1 MASDLCDRCSRL
13 LRDFAARLR
22 RVWEEF
28 KYKLEEIFGEL
39 LQCTCCGNAPERRM
53 AQDLSSLQLMCD
65 DETQVFNQRSLQA
78 LNQLAAS
85 QNADLQMSAA
95 IYYLHISHHLKS
107 PLPDAFVETITA
119 LLLSPDLDVQKTTS
133 FALANLL
140 VKKNVCKESVIET
153 GMLVPLLELFQSG
166 DPMAQCHSC
175 ACVAMLA
182 SSESNRD
189 SILVDGVMP
198 LLALAK
204 SYDPAIQLNAAWA
217 LLHLT
222 HSDWS
227 TRTLCQA
234 GGIPVLVLLLQ
245 SSRSE
250 VQFYSCTALCNIA
263 AAPEHHP
270 KLLSVGGHYLS
281 KSLLTLMSSSVEK
294 NAAQACR
301 CLQTLSKNVRV
312 QEHLMELNCV
322 LPLKSLLKSSNA
334 AWMQSALTLLC
345 TLTAHPP
352 NRDLLMSEGLLRE
365 VGRLLHRPS
374 SNSALISQSCQL
386 ITDLCSA
393 CMDEQ
398 AVTESLCLSG
408 LLRGLES
415 PSLSDETL
423 LHVTLCLRHLMSW
436 EGLRTT
442 LSTSVSPEQVWRLV
456 QLSGQTRNPE
466 LSYNSAAIV
475 HAFEP
480 TGKVAHASISVRF
493 YIKCCFFSFLSSTA
507 RFLQLLR
514 PHYSTVAKYL
524 LLFLKRKDVKFQQLG
539 IAAVAKLKN
548 DGDFLTSVTDG
559 QLEARLSQGHA
570 ETEETR
576 RLL

>member
-13 LRDFAARLR
+13 IRDFAARLR

-28 KYKLEEIFGEL
+28 KYKLEEVFGEL
-39 LQCTCCGNAPERRM
+39 LQCTCFGNAPERRM
-53 AQDLSSLQLMCD
+53 AQEFSSLQLMCD
-65 DETQVFNQRSLQA
+65 DGTQVFNQRSLQA
-78 LNQLAAS
+78 LNRLAAS

-107 PLPDAFVETITA
+107 PLPDAFLEPITA

-133 FALANLL
+133 FALVNLL
-140 VKKNVCKESVIET
+140 VKKNVCKEFVIET

-204 SYDPAIQLNAAWA
+204 SYDPAVQLNAAWA

-227 TRTLCQA
+227 TRALCQA

-263 AAPEHHP
+263 AVQEHHP

-322 LPLKSLLKSSNA
+322 LPLKSLLKTSNTV
-334 AWMQSALTLLC
+334 WMQTALKLLC

-352 NRDLLMSEGLLRE
+352 NCDLLMSEGLLRE
-365 VGRLLHRPS
+365 VGQLLHHSS
-374 SNSALISQSCQL
+374 SNSALISQSCEL
-386 ITDLCSA
+386 IADLCGA

-423 LHVTLCLRHLMSW
+423 LRVTLCLRHLMSW

-466 LSYNSAAIV
+466 LSYNSAAII
-475 HAFEP
+475 HTFEL
-480 TGKVAHASISVRF
+480 TEG
-493 YIKCCFFSFLSSTA
+493 
-507 RFLQLLR
+507 FLQLLR
-514 PHYSTVAKYL
+514 PHYSAVSKYL
-524 LLFLKRKDVKFQQLG
+524 FLFLKRKDVQFQQLG
-539 IAAVAKLKN
+539 IAAIAKLKN
-548 DGDFLTSVTDG
+548 DRDFLTAVTDG
-559 QLEARLSQGHA
+559 DLEARLSHRHA

-576 RLL
+576 RLP

>member
-1 MASDLCDRCSRL
+1 MCKTSVCLGANRMSSPPEPTPGCSRL
-13 LRDFAARLR
+13 LRDFAERLR

-28 KYKLEEIFGEL
+28 KYKLEEVFGEL
-39 LQCTCCGNAPERRM
+39 LQCTCFGNAPERRL
-53 AQDLSSLQLMCD
+53 AQDFLSLQLMCD
-65 DETQVFNQRSLQA
+65 DETQVFNQRSLPA
-78 LNQLAAS
+78 LKRLAAS

-95 IYYLHISHHLKS
+95 IYYLHISHHY
-107 PLPDAFVETITA
+107 AFVEPITA
-119 LLLSPDLDVQKTTS
+119 LLLSSDLDVQKTTS
-133 FALANLL
+133 FALVNLL

-153 GMLVPLLELFQSG
+153 GMLVPLLELLQSG

-204 SYDPAIQLNAAWA
+204 SYDPAVQLNAAWA

-227 TRTLCQA
+227 TRALCQA

-263 AAPEHHP
+263 AVQEHHP

-301 CLQTLSKNVRV
+301 CLQTATKLG
-312 QEHLMELNCV
+312 
-322 LPLKSLLKSSNA
+322 
-334 AWMQSALTLLC
+334 
-345 TLTAHPP
+345 
-352 NRDLLMSEGLLRE
+352 LLMSEGLLRE
-365 VGRLLHRPS
+365 VGQLLHHSS
-374 SNSALISQSCQL
+374 SNSALISQSCEL
-386 ITDLCSA
+386 IADLCGA

-423 LHVTLCLRHLMSW
+423 LRVTLCLRHLMSW

-442 LSTSVSPEQVWRLV
+442 LSTSVSPEQVGRLV

-466 LSYNSAAIV
+466 LAYNSAAII
-475 HAFEP
+475 HMFEL
-480 TGKVAHASISVRF
+480 TEG
-493 YIKCCFFSFLSSTA
+493 
-507 RFLQLLR
+507 FLQLLR
-514 PHYSTVAKYL
+514 PHYSAVSKYL
-524 LLFLKRKDVKFQQLG
+524 FLFLKRKDVKFQQLG
-539 IAAVAKLKN
+539 IAAMAKLKN
-548 DGDFLTSVTDG
+548 DGDFLTAVTDG
-559 QLEARLSQGHA
+559 DLEARLSHRHE

-576 RLL
+576 MIQPPSPSSG

>member
-1 MASDLCDRCSRL
+1 MIWEGVITFCYAVMASDLCGRCSRL

-22 RVWEEF
+22 GVWEEF
-28 KYKLEEIFGEL
+28 KYKLEEVFGEL
-39 LQCTCCGNAPERRM
+39 LQCTCCRNAPERKM

-65 DETQVFNQRSLQA
+65 DETHVFNQRSLQA
-78 LNQLAAS
+78 LNRLAAS

-107 PLPDAFVETITA
+107 PLPDAFVETIMA

-133 FALANLL
+133 FALVNLL
-140 VKKNVCKESVIET
+140 VKKNVCKELVIET

-175 ACVAMLA
+175 ACIAMLA

-204 SYDPAIQLNAAWA
+204 SYDPAVQLNAAWA
-217 LLHLT
+217 LLHLS
-222 HSDWS
+222 HSDRS

-270 KLLSVGGHYLS
+270 KLLSIGGHYLS

-322 LPLKSLLKSSNA
+322 LPLKSLLKSSNT

-352 NRDLLMSEGLLRE
+352 NCDLFMSEGLLRE

-386 ITDLCSA
+386 ITGLCSA

-398 AVTESLCLSG
+398 AVKESLCLSG

-466 LSYNSAAIV
+466 LSYNSAAVV

-480 TGKVAHASISVRF
+480 TEG
-493 YIKCCFFSFLSSTA
+493 
-507 RFLQLLR
+507 FLQLLR
-514 PHYSTVAKYL
+514 PHYTAVAKYL
-524 LLFLKRKDVKFQQLG
+524 LLFLQRKDVKFQQLG
-539 IAAVAKLKN
+539 IAAVDKLKN
-548 DGDFLTSVTDG
+548 DGHFSTAVTDG
-559 QLEARLSQGHA
+559 ELEAWLSQGHTG
-570 ETEETR
+570 TEEMRWLLRTTR
-576 RLL
+576 PPSPSSG

>member
-53 AQDLSSLQLMCD
+53 AQDLSSLQLMCGRIHNCC
-65 DETQVFNQRSLQA
+65 EKEALQA

-222 HSDWS
+222 HSGCI
-227 TRTLCQA
+227 TLCQA

-301 CLQTLSKNVRV
+301 CLQTLSKNA
-312 QEHLMELNCV
+312 
-322 LPLKSLLKSSNA
+322 SY
-334 AWMQSALTLLC
+334 SASCFYPQFGSRNISWSLTL
-345 TLTAHPP
+345 TFRWFVYAP
-352 NRDLLMSEGLLRE
+352 
-365 VGRLLHRPS
+365 
-374 SNSALISQSCQL
+374 ALNPVNVI
-386 ITDLCSA
+386 
-393 CMDEQ
+393 Q

-423 LHVTLCLRHLMSW
+423 LHVTLCL
-436 EGLRTT
+436 
-442 LSTSVSPEQVWRLV
+442 
-456 QLSGQTRNPE
+456 NPE